1 MFLALTVGIKKR
13 SDSKVAQK
21 TWELENSILT
31 VPLKPSSSRRS
42 LDSWANDRHYFK
54 CCMISVLALL
64 KMVAR
69 ARSGGTTVVMG
80 LMQGKTDADSIIV
93 MYAFALHVEDTETR
107 VNANADADAYEYMVD
122 YYQTNEQ
129 VITRPKLMA
138 FERLKTGNG
147 DYVAWQISDLAE
159 KLEQVETRESNATRL
174 HWPTRPSSKEVP
186 ESATRSVRVR
196 PCEANMALS
205 LSNLKSCTLALVE
218 ILQSVSMKDHPDYPS
233 LHDCSLSLS
242 LDCKSSLESNIRQR
256 EIAQPQ
262 DIIFIIQKIKR
273 GEGGTELGY
282 GIPKESNPNQQQPS
296 DFSVIGQPRVLALRR
311 RDLGLHCLLSRW
323 FNLGFYWKLIYRY
336 TSWEF

>member
-138 FERLKTGNG
+138 FERLKTG
-147 DYVAWQISDLAE
+147 VHCKQKARPSLSSLFWIPLFHLAAE

-174 HWPTRPSSKEVP
+174 HWPTRPSSKEELHVDKITRDGAKVTTEQVHGLMAQSNHSCLDP
-186 ESATRSVRVR
+186 YLPSFVMAATKASSNAVLLD
-196 PCEANMALS
+196 ANS
-205 LSNLKSCTLALVE
+205 LGFYDIT
-218 ILQSVSMKDHPDYPS
+218 VSMKDHPDYPS

-242 LDCKSSLESNIRQR
+242 LDC
-256 EIAQPQ
+256 
-262 DIIFIIQKIKR
+262 
-273 GEGGTELGY
+273 Y